1 MSNRHW
7 HWQPATSNLF
17 FSPLLFYPDAIQ
29 FWHRGNTL
37 SNAYIFV
44 CICYIYIYLY
54 MYKDAH
60 KKANTPGSIEPNLV
74 CSIGCKG
81 TMVKDIFL
89 PTEESV
95 L

>member
-1 MSNRHW
+1 M
-7 HWQPATSNLF
+7 LF
-17 FSPLLFYPDAIQ
+17 SFGTEGTCCQTYICMHILY
-29 FWHRGNTL
+29 L
-37 SNAYIFV
+37 S
-44 CICYIYIYLY
+44 IYLY

-81 TMVKDIFL
+81 TMVKGTFL

>member
-1 MSNRHW
+1 
-7 HWQPATSNLF
+7 
-17 FSPLLFYPDAIQ
+17 
-29 FWHRGNTL
+29 
-37 SNAYIFV
+37 
-44 CICYIYIYLY
+44 

-60 KKANTPGSIEPNLV
+60 KKANTPGSMEPNLV